1 MKRTRKGFTLV
12 ELLIVIAVIGILS
25 TMAVIGDSEANNIAT
40 ANKIVEEFKII
51 SAAMNMYYADN
62 RTTCD
67 AADATSLAATIKTGL
82 APYLKM
88 DVSDTNSPITAETTG
103 DVGKYNIMVTDAKQW
118 WLSYTL
124 PEADSKVASI
134 LANKAA
140 TEGFKKATTDSS
152 SNTTTYNEAYE
163 ASETTI
169 YMRVR

>member
-1 MKRTRKGFTLV
+1 MRKSRKGFTLV

-25 TMAVIGDSEANNIAT
+25 TMAVIGGSEANNIAT

-88 DVSDTNSPITAETTG
+88 DVSDTNSPITA
-103 DVGKYNIMVTDAKQW
+103 GKYNIMVTDTKQW

-124 PEADSKVASI
+124 PEANSKVASI

-140 TEGFKKATTDSS
+140 TEGFKKATTDSG
-152 SNTTTYNEAYE
+152 TTTYNDAYV